1 MFFNINVLER
11 RLPRGEAALQSN
23 HFDFQAA
30 ASAWIARFELPVG
43 ESGSWS
49 RQRSPCCHAKLPASA
64 PLPFFDESACARRV
78 LKALARSRRPRISHS
93 QQAFS
98 ALNRPS
104 FPLKS
109 QKMTCLCRFFL
120 PFVATATRRPAVF
133 SAATAKDPTEGS
145 ARRCNVSGTIE

>member
-1 MFFNINVLER
+1 MFWRGAFREVKR
-11 RLPRGEAALQSN
+11 RSSRTTSI
-23 HFDFQAA
+23 F
-30 ASAWIARFELPVG
+30 R
-43 ESGSWS
+43 
-49 RQRSPCCHAKLPASA
+49 RQRALGSRGLNFLLVNQDLGRVSAHHAAMRSFQRPRRYR
-64 PLPFFDESACARRV
+64 FFDESACARRV